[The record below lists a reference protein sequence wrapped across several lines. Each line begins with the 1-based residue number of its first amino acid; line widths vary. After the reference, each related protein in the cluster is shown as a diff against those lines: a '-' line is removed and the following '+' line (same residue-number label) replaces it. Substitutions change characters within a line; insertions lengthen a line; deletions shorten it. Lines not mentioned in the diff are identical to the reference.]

1 MRCARSIDRL
11 ASGCADHGAS
21 QVGDETAVPTEKSR
35 HAMKHLYLAIAL
47 SATLST
53 AGAQVPMQ
61 DWQGL
66 AIATI
71 TSAEKGTVRDMLRA
85 GHYYRTGFG
94 VHRDWTQAVRWYK
107 RAARA
112 GDANAAY
119 WAGKLYLQEQRPGEA
134 REWFARAVGMS
145 LEQVQASWE
154 LGQLYLHG
162 VGVEQDTHR
171 AAAHFFNAAA
181 LGYAPAQYEL
191 ARLLLE
197 QGDETS
203 AAHWLRQAAE
213 QGHPAASARLQA
225 CALPAHE
232 TTTPKLARCLA
243 PQHG

>member
-1 MRCARSIDRL
+1 M
-11 ASGCADHGAS
+11 
-21 QVGDETAVPTEKSR
+21 KS
-35 HAMKHLYLAIAL
+35 LYIVIAL
-47 SATLST
+47 CAATLST
-53 AGAQVPMQ
+53 VHAQVPMH

-66 AIATI
+66 AIAAI
-71 TSAEKGTVRDMLRA
+71 TSAEKGTVRDMVRA

-107 RAARA
+107 QAARA

-119 WAGKLYLQEQRPGEA
+119 WAGKLYLQAQRHEEA

-154 LGQLYLHG
+154 LGRLYLHG
-162 VGVEQDTHR
+162 VGVEQNKSR

-181 LGYAPAQYEL
+181 LGHAPAQYEL
-191 ARLLLE
+191 AQLLLE
-197 QGDETS
+197 NGDEAS

-213 QGHPAASARLQA
+213 QGHPAASTRLQA
-225 CALPAHE
+225 CALRADE
-232 TTTPKLARCLA
+232 DLESKLAQCLA

>member
-1 MRCARSIDRL
+1 
-11 ASGCADHGAS
+11 
-21 QVGDETAVPTEKSR
+21 
-35 HAMKHLYLAIAL
+35 MKCLYLAIAL

-112 GDANAAY
+112 GDASAAY
-119 WAGKLYLQEQRPGEA
+119 WAGKLYLQERRPDEA

-162 VGVEQDTHR
+162 VGVEQDRHR

-191 ARLLLE
+191 AQLLIE
-197 QGDETS
+197 QGDEAS

-213 QGHPAASARLQA
+213 QGHPAASTRLQA
-225 CALPAHE
+225 CTLTATEATE
-232 TTTPKLARCLA
+232 SKLVQCLA

>member
-1 MRCARSIDRL
+1 M
-11 ASGCADHGAS
+11 
-21 QVGDETAVPTEKSR
+21 KS
-35 HAMKHLYLAIAL
+35 LCIAIAL
-47 SATLST
+47 CAATLST
-53 AGAQVPMQ
+53 AHAQVPMH

-71 TSAEKGTVRDMLRA
+71 TSAEKGTVRDMVRA

-94 VHRDWTQAVRWYK
+94 VHRDWTQAARWYK
-107 RAARA
+107 QAARA

-119 WAGKLYLQEQRPGEA
+119 WAGKLYLQAQRPEEA

-162 VGVEQDTHR
+162 VGVAQDKSR

-181 LGYAPAQYEL
+181 LGHAPAQYEL
-191 ARLLLE
+191 AQLLLE
-197 QGDETS
+197 QGDEAS
-203 AAHWLRQAAE
+203 AAHWLWQAAE
-213 QGHPAASARLQA
+213 QGHPAASTRLQA
-225 CALPAHE
+225 CALPAGE
-232 TTTPKLARCLA
+232 DAVAKLARCLA